1 MTTNEIE
8 VLIGGGGNDTV
19 TAGASSDTLM
29 IAGGGGDDVVT
40 IAYSS
45 GEGTRILW
53 GGEGADTFDF
63 VYTGDYSDFG
73 YQLGILVAS
82 VTGLTAANFASFTLD
97 MLGLGAGFDWG
108 AIEAVIL
115 NPGASDSVLID
126 GLVPEHQP
134 YDFSATT
141 SFDQDGFDVQGPVPG
156 AQLDTSISGLS
167 EALGAPLRIQ
177 SPDSDS
183 NVAVSFREGQN
194 FYTDL
199 LDGMETGGEAIE
211 DRLAE
216 MEAAYGAPD
225 VTWHIDFT
233 NYGSG
238 GADGGHGEGRF
249 WLFEADADGN
259 YDPDPYDSWFV
270 AGGKFDGDYFVADGA
285 PTAAMDDVQG
295 IPAEWLLA

>member
-40 IAYSS
+40 IAYGS